1 MEGPGLS
8 EEEPMARSWA
18 AGACGGQL
26 TIAEILAGC
35 SSFAAD
41 FERVAAS
48 VATARAGSQLEVV
61 V

>member
-1 MEGPGLS
+1 
-8 EEEPMARSWA
+8 MARSWA

-41 FERVAAS
+41 FERVTAS
-48 VATARAGSQLEVV
+48 VATAQAGSQLEVGV
-61 V
+61 GPLLGGA